1 MNKVLVSLLLT
12 LGLTGV
18 AQAAGDAEAGQG
30 KVAVCGACHGA
41 DGNSPAPNFPKL
53 AGQGERYLLKQL
65 HDIKSGARPVV
76 EMTGMLDNL
85 SEQDMADIAA
95 YFSSQKMS
103 VGAADP
109 KLVERGEALFRGGKL
124 EEGMPSCIGCHSP
137 NGAGLAAAGF
147 PHLGGQHAQYVAKQL
162 TDFREGNR
170 TNDGDAM
177 IMRAIAAKPDILLM
191 DEPFSALDPLARASL
206 QETVSLI
213 HKKLGTTIVFVT
225 HDMNEAAK
233 LACRIGVMHQGRL
246 VQVDT
251 PQDIQ
256 NHPADDYVRSLFG
269 AAQPENTI
277 SADKVINLYRRL
289 DADGKARVREYWAQN
304 RMDV

>member
-65 HDIKSGARPVV
+65 HDIKSGNRQVV

-85 SEQDMADIAA
+85 SDQDLEDIAA

-124 EEGMPSCIGCHSP
+124 EEGMPACTGCHSP
-137 NGAGLAAAGF
+137 NGAGIAAAGF

-177 IMRAIAAKPDILLM
+177 TMRAIAAKLSNKDI
-191 DEPFSALDPLARASL
+191 EA
-206 QETVSLI
+206 VSSYI
-213 HKKLGTTIVFVT
+213 
-225 HDMNEAAK
+225 
-233 LACRIGVMHQGRL
+233 QGL
-246 VQVDT
+246 
-251 PQDIQ
+251 
-256 NHPADDYVRSLFG
+256 H
-269 AAQPENTI
+269 
-277 SADKVINLYRRL
+277 
-289 DADGKARVREYWAQN
+289 
-304 RMDV
+304 